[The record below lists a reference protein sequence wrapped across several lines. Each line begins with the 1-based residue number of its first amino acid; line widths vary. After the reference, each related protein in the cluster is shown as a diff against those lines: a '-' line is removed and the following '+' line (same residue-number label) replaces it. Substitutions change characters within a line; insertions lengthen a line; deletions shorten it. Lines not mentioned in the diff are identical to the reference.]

1 MARNYQKEYANYH
14 SKPKQKKDRAMRN
27 KARAI
32 MKMLGKTF
40 TGDTRDVA
48 HKDNNPKNNKPSN
61 LQMQSKKKNRSRRWD
76 LWQQQKKLYKK

>member
-14 SKPKQKKDRAMRN
+14 SKPKQKKDRARTN
-27 KARAI
+27 KERSI
-32 MKMLGKTF
+32 MKQLGKTL

-61 LQMQSKKKNRSRRWD
+61 LQMQSKKKNRSRR
-76 LWQQQKKLYKK
+76 